1 MNIIFVMNHI
11 VHNKTDVTVHIM
23 RNAARNAAR
32 NATRKSKWR
41 PNNSNMCR

>member
-23 RNAARNAAR
+23 RNAAR
-32 NATRKSKWR
+32 KSKCL
-41 PNNSNMCR
+41 PNNSNMCQ